1 MLGAEGVGAWLGCPS
16 LLAYFGFDGSKNLLA
31 KGWPASA
38 AHVMGPY
45 VATAL
50 SLVVAPVF
58 PAADNL
64 V

>member
-1 MLGAEGVGAWLGCPS
+1 M
-16 LLAYFGFDGSKNLLA
+16 AYFGFDGSKNLLA